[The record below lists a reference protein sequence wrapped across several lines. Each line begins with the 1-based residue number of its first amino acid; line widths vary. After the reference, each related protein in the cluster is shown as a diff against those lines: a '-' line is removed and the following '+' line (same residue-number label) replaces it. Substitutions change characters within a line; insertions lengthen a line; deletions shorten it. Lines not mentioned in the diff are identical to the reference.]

1 MPQNIDT
8 HLHHARLLRAVA
20 QRLADK
26 VLPVLESP
34 ESVEDMNF
42 ARMVLDYLAA
52 DLDVAPALLRDLRD
66 PYRQAI
72 VAALDTFADARE
84 AVPHREALQA
94 IARQDG
100 LAAQR
105 EVAALRDLSARVI
118 RDLSDSRR
126 SAGSSAANAIREL
139 GRLDSQWLSL
149 YDEALK
155 KGLAGPAG
163 DQAGG
168 APTVSG
174 DGSLEPESVTAYLR
188 RAFPN
193 SPDIVATAVS
203 VVPGGKSKRTVAIT
217 VANTA
222 ELPAKLILRQD
233 LVLKYAARSVINEVA
248 PLERLRALGLP
259 VPSPLYCETA
269 VTGIGG
275 PFYLMERLD
284 GAPIGDFY
292 GPSRACPNT
301 VAEIARAFA
310 RLHRL
315 DPREVGL
322 EVTDADPR
330 ELVRARIEDYWQT
343 WRDNTTRGSAL
354 VDYAYAWARQV
365 IDKPY
370 EGRPVIVHGD
380 AGGFN
385 WLVDD
390 DRLSAILDWEFM
402 HVGDPAEDLGV
413 IRPFAEAAM
422 PWEEFMRLYREAGG
436 PAVDEERIAL
446 ADLLQWLKGTTLVAM
461 SARNYVEGATQD
473 YMKGMNSF
481 AGLRKI
487 EMKIAAAL
495 RRQRGA

>member
-20 QRLADK
+20 QRLADRI
-26 VLPVLESP
+26 VPALQSP

-52 DLDVAPALLRDLRD
+52 DLDVSSALLRDLRE

-72 VAALDTFADARE
+72 AAALDTFADSQ
-84 AVPHREALQA
+84 AVAPYREALQA
-94 IARQDG
+94 IERQDG

-105 EVAALRDLSARVI
+105 EVAALRDLAGRVI
-118 RDLSDSRR
+118 REL
-126 SAGSSAANAIREL
+126 SAAQRGVGPAAAAAIREL
-139 GRLDSQWLSL
+139 GRLDFQWLTL
-149 YDEALK
+149 YDEALRAR
-155 KGLAGPAG
+155 LANPAG
-163 DQAGG
+163 DATGGMAPAG
-168 APTVSG
+168 S
-174 DGSLEPESVTAYLR
+174 DGSLAPECVTEYLR
-188 RAFPN
+188 AAFPN
-193 SPDIVATAVS
+193 SRAILATEVS

-222 ELPAKLILRQD
+222 ELPAQLIMRQD
-233 LVLKYAARSVINEVA
+233 LVLKYAARSVINEVE
-248 PLERLRALGLP
+248 PLKRLRALGLP
-259 VPSPLYCETA
+259 VPSPLYTETG
-269 VTGIGG
+269 VTGVGG
-275 PFYLMERLD
+275 PFYLMERLS

-292 GPSRACPNT
+292 GPSRACPNS
-301 VAEIARAFA
+301 VAAIARAFA
-310 RLHRL
+310 RLHSL
-315 DPREVGL
+315 DPAEVGL
-322 EVTDADPR
+322 QVTGADPR
-330 ELVRARIEDYWQT
+330 ELVRARIEDYWKT
-343 WRDNTTRGSAL
+343 WRENTTRGSAL
-354 VDYAYAWARQV
+354 IDYAYAWARQV

-385 WLVDD
+385 WLVDG

-422 PWEEFMRLYREAGG
+422 PWAEFMRLYREAGG
-436 PAVDEERIAL
+436 PDVDEERIAL
-446 ADLLQWLKGTTLVAM
+446 ADMLQWLKGTTLVAM

-495 RRQRGA
+495 RRQVGA